1 MRVLVYLT
9 LRREKTVTI
18 DEITDYYGISRNH
31 LVKVVHHLSSKEF
44 IVTSRGKN
52 GGMHLSRSPQDIS
65 IGDVVREMEP
75 NFNIVE
81 CFGSASTP
89 CRILPMC
96 NLKTVLAQATDN
108 FLQYLDQFTLADAVK
123 PNAKISQIVKSPA
136 IADAKE
142 IKSAN

>member
-1 MRVLVYLT
+1 
-9 LRREKTVTI
+9 
-18 DEITDYYGISRNH
+18 
-31 LVKVVHHLSSKEF
+31 
-44 IVTSRGKN
+44 
-52 GGMHLSRSPQDIS
+52 
-65 IGDVVREMEP
+65 
-75 NFNIVE
+75 
-81 CFGSASTP
+81 
-89 CRILPMC
+89 MC